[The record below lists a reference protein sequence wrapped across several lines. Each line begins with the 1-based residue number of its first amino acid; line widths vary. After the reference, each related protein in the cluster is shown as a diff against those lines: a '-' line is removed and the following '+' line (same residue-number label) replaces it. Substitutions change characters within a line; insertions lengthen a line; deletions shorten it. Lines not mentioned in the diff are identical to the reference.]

1 MKRVSQ
7 LLFCVWPGRVALCRL
22 ALFIGATAAV
32 RGQSLPNLSV
42 NLNVNGKAHIVWQ
55 TPTVSSILQESSS
68 LNSTGTWPASALNII
83 TNGCTCQVLAPATN
97 AVRFFRL
104 ASTNPPAVGIYLG
117 QPTRLL
123 QTHELG
129 MTMLPDMHIAPMLQ
143 TNKSY
148 RLWITG
154 HFEENTYEGATGLLL
169 TTNFTNFVS
178 GYSPGTTNVVPV
190 FVPSYRGPTATNTMP
205 GGYTNFDADYAGAN
219 LVWTAT
225 NGTDLLM
232 LYHGES
238 KAFGTNAP
246 NAIEPSW
253 SVVGLA
259 RSRDQGITWSNRQVI
274 ISGSDTKPN
283 TNPPVAQLY
292 GAVEPG
298 AIIASNYIYA
308 YYAYFSA
315 TPATNPPN
323 PVIQVARSALTNDG
337 APGTWMIYSNGLFS
351 QLALGGSGSSLL
363 PATCGCTRTAQP
375 WPVYSTY
382 LNAYVLV
389 FIATE
394 GWFFSTS
401 TDLVNWSSPIQFYT
415 APSPEFLLGSE
426 TDENVIFVTPGN
438 ADQVIGQSGIVLYSH
453 TSAWKGIPDEL
464 WSRPFTFSKN
474 P

>member
-1 MKRVSQ
+1 MKR
-7 LLFCVWPGRVALCRL
+7 LPRKFRVPAAKL
-22 ALFIGATAAV
+22 ALVAGVCGFGIASA
-32 RGQSLPNLSV
+32 QSLPNLSV
-42 NLNVNGKAHIVWQ
+42 NLNTNGKVHIVWPV
-55 TPTVSSILQESSS
+55 PTVNSILQEASS
-68 LNSTGTWPASALNII
+68 LNSTGSWQTSTLNII
-83 TNGCTCQVLAPATN
+83 TNGCNCQVLAPATN
-97 AVRFFRL
+97 VARFFRL
-104 ASTNPPAVGIYLG
+104 ASTNPPLVGIYLG
-117 QPTRLL
+117 QPSRLL

-154 HFEENTYEGATGLLL
+154 HFEEDLYEGATGLLL
-169 TTNFTNFVS
+169 TTNFTSFVP
-178 GYSPGTTNVVPV
+178 GYSPGITNVVPV

-246 NAIEPSW
+246 NAVEPSW

-259 RSRDQGITWSNRQVI
+259 RSRDQGITWSNRQMI
-274 ISGSDTKPN
+274 ISMSDSKPD

-298 AIIASNYIYA
+298 AIIAGNYIYA
-308 YYAYFSA
+308 YYAAFALS
-315 TPATNPPN
+315 PATNPPS

-337 APGTWMIYSNGLFS
+337 APGTWTNYFS
-351 QLALGGSGSSLL
+351 SSFSTSALGGQGS
-363 PATCGCTRTAQP
+363 PIVPPVCGCTRPAQP
-375 WPVYSTY
+375 WPVFSTY
-382 LNAYVLV
+382 LNAYVLI
-389 FIATE
+389 FIANE

-401 TDLVNWSSPIQFYT
+401 TDLVNWTSPTQFYT
-415 APSPEFLLGSE
+415 APSPEFLLGGE
-426 TDENVIFVTPGN
+426 TDENVILATPGDP
-438 ADQVIGQSGIVLYSH
+438 DQVIGQSGIVLYSH
-453 TSAWKGIPDEL
+453 TTAWKGIPDEL
-464 WSRPFTFSKN
+464 WSRPFTFTKN

>member
-1 MKRVSQ
+1 MKRCAIV
-7 LLFCVWPGRVALCRL
+7 LFSFWLVARIP
-22 ALFIGATAAV
+22 A
-32 RGQSLPNLSV
+32 QSLPNLSV
-42 NLNVNGKAHIVWQ
+42 NLNANGKAHIAWT
-55 TPTVSSILQESSS
+55 TPTVSAILQESSS
-68 LNSTGTWPASALNII
+68 LSSTGSWQTSALNII
-83 TNGCTCQVLAPATN
+83 TTGCNCQVLAPATN
-97 AVRFFRL
+97 AAQFFRL
-104 ASTNPPAVGIYLG
+104 ASTNPPPVGIYLG
-117 QPTRLL
+117 QPSRLL
-123 QTHELG
+123 QTHQIG
-129 MTMLPDMHIAPMLQ
+129 MTMLPDMHIAPMVQ

-154 HFEENTYEGATGLLL
+154 HFEENLYEGATGLLL
-169 TTNFTNFVS
+169 TSDFTNFVS

-225 NGTDLLM
+225 NGADLLM

-246 NAIEPSW
+246 NAVEPSW

-259 RSRDQGITWSNRQVI
+259 RSRDQGITWSNRQII
-274 ISGSDTKPN
+274 ISVNDAKPD

-298 AIIASNYIYA
+298 AIIASNYLYA
-308 YYAYFSA
+308 YYAAFALS
-315 TPATNPPN
+315 PATNPPA

-337 APGTWMIYSNGLFS
+337 ARETWTNYFNGSFS
-351 QLALGGSGSSLL
+351 TPALGGQGSQIISNV
-363 PATCGCTRTAQP
+363 CGCTRMAQP

-389 FIATE
+389 FIASE

-401 TDLVNWSSPIQFYT
+401 TNLVTWTAPTQFFT

-426 TDENVIFVTPGN
+426 TDENVILVTSGN
-438 ADQVIGQSGIVLYSH
+438 PDQVIGQSGIVLYSH
-453 TSAWKGIPDEL
+453 TTAWKGIPDEL
-464 WSRPFTFSKN
+464 WSRPFTFQKN